1 MKSLVRYFQRTLIGV
16 ACALAV
22 GSAQAQTKPSLS
34 PEQDDVIRVNTEL
47 VQTDVMVFDKKGHFV
62 DGLKAEQFA
71 LKVDNKPQT
80 ISFFDRVT
88 SGKATAA
95 RNGAGASGGNSSNP
109 RNTATS
115 TATIQGRTVIFYV
128 DDLHLAPDSLSRTR
142 KALTEFIHR
151 GMSADR
157 AEE

>member
-34 PEQDDVIRVNTEL
+34 PEQDDVIRINTEL

-71 LKVDNKPQT
+71 LKIDNKPQT

-88 SGKATAA
+88 SGKAD
-95 RNGAGASGGNSSNP
+95 RSGSIASGGSSSNP
-109 RNTATS
+109 ANTATS
-115 TATIQGRTVIFYV
+115 TARIQGRTVIFYV